1 MVPGSVIQDID
12 QIIEGISRIDQQFEN
27 QGFGQALFSKLKG
40 AIWKRYQF
48 SVECKI
54 VVQNILTS

>member
-1 MVPGSVIQDID
+1 MVSGSVIQDID

-40 AIWKRYQF
+40 AIWKRYHY
-48 SVECKI
+48 SM
-54 VVQNILTS
+54 